1 MKHSV
6 IYEHGII
13 AVKQLAQEQEF
24 RLDVVGQSAK
34 SVDEVSVQAV
44 SHIQS
49 QTVYIEVINPVTDLV
64 EDMFHHIVVA
74 EVELD
79 QVVVAFP
86 AFVPEAVIVIG
97 ISVKGKMEPVLIRR
111 VPFLLLNIPE
121 CPEASAYMIEY
132 AVQNNFDAGFVKGVH
147 NLLEVLVC
155 SETLI
160 YKSVIAGVVSMS
172 VGFENR
178 RKVDGICAEFL
189 DVRYPV
195 DDFEN
200 P

>member
-1 MKHSV
+1 
-6 IYEHGII
+6 
-13 AVKQLAQEQEF
+13 
-24 RLDVVGQSAK
+24 
-34 SVDEVSVQAV
+34 
-44 SHIQS
+44 
-49 QTVYIEVINPVTDLV
+49 
-64 EDMFHHIVVA
+64 MFHHIVVA

-86 AFVPEAVIVIG
+86 AFVPEAVVVIG

-160 YKSVIAGVVSMS
+160 YKSVIASVVSMS